1 MKFRHHK
8 LKISFASY
16 SAFHK
21 EYLSSAVSSL
31 AIHAVNEVGDEG
43 KAKEKE
49 ERETMKG
56 ATTES
61 DTDDEKHD
69 EDERKKAEEAKEHV
83 EQKEETKDE
92 SESEDEFVNEEEGCD
107 GPTMIPIPSVLSHY
121 QPEETTSSSTSS
133 SAAVFRVVLMKE
145 DSIQHL
151 VYNDPKHNG
160 QHKDSST
167 ALPLTYP
174 DLMKLF

>member
-1 MKFRHHK
+1 
-8 LKISFASY
+8 
-16 SAFHK
+16 
-21 EYLSSAVSSL
+21 VSSL
-31 AIHAVNEVGDEG
+31 AIHAVNEEGEEG

-56 ATTES
+56 AMTES

-69 EDERKKAEEAKEHV
+69 ENERKKAETEAKQLEK
-83 EQKEETKDE
+83 EEETKDE
-92 SESEDEFVNEEEGCD
+92 SESEDEFVNEEEGCE

-121 QPEETTSSSTSS
+121 QPEASSSSSSS

-151 VYNDPKHNG
+151 VYNDPKHNS
-160 QHKDSST
+160 QHKDSSSSPS
-167 ALPLTYP
+167 LPLTYP